1 MLAEEVTI
9 IVTDLITRE
18 ETVLAIA
25 VADLRASSLSS
36 TRPAELS
43 ELRAAKHN
51 LFKLSQIPAALWAFI
66 FNIFS
71 NFNTF
76 LDHVNS

>member
-36 TRPAELS
+36 TLPAELS
-43 ELRAAKHN
+43 ELRASKHSSSS
-51 LFKLSQIPAALWAFI
+51 SQIPAALWAFI
-66 FNIFS
+66 SDIFS